1 MFREKIGCVVL
12 RVHSTHGSAEC
23 DLFQEDRSIS
33 NFVASGFLVDFHCVF
48 LHRLPY
54 CDHLRLSSCSA
65 RWYASSSTL
74 SVRCPATG
82 MNESVEE
89 DDPYASPARKL
100 SASNPSFGRRHGI
113 EVCPTRMMDH
123 PYSFCRTVPRGDPQE
138 VMNLG
143 LAALDSPLVFN
154 EKFVF
159 SVSRIAVAFAAF
171 AYSSGSEITFWR
183 FTCGPS
189 SMFAFQLD
197 MI

>member
-33 NFVASGFLVDFHCVF
+33 NFVACGFLVDFHCVF

-74 SVRCPATG
+74 SARCPATG

-100 SASNPSFGRRHGI
+100 SASNSSFGRRHSI

-154 EKFVF
+154 EKSVF
-159 SVSRIAVAFAAF
+159 SASRIAVAFAAF

-189 SMFAFQLD
+189 MFAFQLD